1 MELGYIHLNKTEQVK
16 QILALRRAEQ
26 GAIDELGI
34 GSIRDAFADILFPGT
49 STLHQHAKYF
59 ALMPQI
65 YQRVYEQ
72 ARKDSDIQ
80 LRDVQQMIIDEEIKM
95 TKFLSANTQNVSGI
109 TGADSLK
116 NHNTFVKYDPTYIY
130 NSALRTYGFIH
141 IGDGNSIA
149 KAIWHAA
156 KQWQNLPEKH
166 KNESDEMADDAQ
178 EAADVKPFCEFP
190 RNLGYKFP
198 SECSLNV
205 NVVEREYILSHILAT
220 PRCQNTLLK
229 YILEHDQ
236 LHLVEHFEELVRL
249 DLPEHLK
256 DIVRRAN
263 EVSDFI
269 FMLFVQYNI
278 LLSNGNDKKAISDW
292 DRLYQGFLV
301 NKPDIK
307 ADLDILHVSPYSVLS
322 GSIRFVIDTYQ
333 LLLDN
338 NFDKLRERMFQREA
352 SIKQG
357 RRKLGNENYTY
368 SGQIHYYKLTYRWE
382 TVRLMVEE
390 LRKEELYG

>member
-1 MELGYIHLNKTEQVK
+1 MELGYVHLNKTEQAK
-16 QILALRRAEQ
+16 QILALRKAEQ

-59 ALMPQI
+59 ALMPQV
-65 YQRVYEQ
+65 YQRVFEQ
-72 ARKDSDIQ
+72 ARKDNDIM
-80 LRDVQQMIIDEEIKM
+80 LRDVQKMIIEEEITM
-95 TKFLSANTQNVSGI
+95 TKFLSANTPNVSGI
-109 TGADSLK
+109 TGAESLL
-116 NHNTFVKYDPTYIY
+116 HRNTFVKYDPTYIY
-130 NSALRTYGFIH
+130 NSALRTYGFIN

-166 KNESDEMADDAQ
+166 KNESEDQADDAQ
-178 EAADVKPFCEFP
+178 EAANIKPFCEFP
-190 RNLGYKFP
+190 RNLGYNFP
-198 SECSLNV
+198 KECNLNI
-205 NVVEREYILSHILAT
+205 NVIERDYILSHILAT
-220 PRCQNTLLK
+220 HRCQNTLLK
-229 YILEHDQ
+229 YILENEQ
-236 LHLVEHFEELVRL
+236 VPLVEHFEKIAQL

-263 EVSDFI
+263 EVSEFI

-278 LLSNGNDKKAISDW
+278 LLSNGNDEKAITDW
-292 DRLYQGFLV
+292 DNLYQQFLV
-301 NKPDIK
+301 KKPDIK

-322 GSIRFVIDTYQ
+322 GSIHFVIEAYQ

-338 NFDKLRERMFQREA
+338 NLDKLRERIIQREA

-357 RRKLGNENYTY
+357 RRKLGNESYIY
-368 SGQIHYYKLTYRWE
+368 SGRIHYYKLTYRWE
-382 TVRLMVEE
+382 TVRLMIEE
-390 LRKEELYG
+390 LRKEDLYG